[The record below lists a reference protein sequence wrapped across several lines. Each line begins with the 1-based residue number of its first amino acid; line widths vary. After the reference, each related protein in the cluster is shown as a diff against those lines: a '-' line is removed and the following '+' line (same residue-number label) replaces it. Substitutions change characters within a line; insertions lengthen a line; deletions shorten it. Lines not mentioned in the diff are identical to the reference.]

1 MIKVIDIDALFDS
14 YISDYVYKNIGK
26 VKPEEI
32 ENNIPVLYT
41 KFGKEALKE
50 LDGKTPE
57 TYYEDATTNELL
69 MVLKEH
75 LESGV
80 SVPDFLPETLAKR
93 KEDEREFLT
102 ALNDDEN
109 EEFIAY
115 LMNILADMDVVFVKK
130 YMEFLTLDYPNSIK
144 ELATEFLSKRADE
157 VKEDI
162 FAVFNESDEDKKE
175 LFCEILSYSSRDDKT
190 FDILTLQFV
199 KNRDKT
205 PIYASYL
212 ARFGDERAL
221 PFLMQAIE
229 EEKISYADFEELRFA
244 IEALGGEYN
253 KIRDFSKDKS
263 FKKIKATD
271 KK

>member
-1 MIKVIDIDALFDS
+1 MIKIIDVDGLFDS
-14 YISDYVYKNIGK
+14 FISDFVYKNIGK

-41 KFGKEALKE
+41 KFGKETLKE

-57 TYYEDATTNELL
+57 TYYEDATTKELL
-69 MVLKEH
+69 SVLKEH
-75 LESGV
+75 LNSGV
-80 SVPDFLPETLAKR
+80 SVPDFLCEALAKR
-93 KEDEREFLT
+93 SDDEREFVV
-102 ALNDDEN
+102 ALNEDEN

-115 LMNILADMDVVFVKK
+115 VMNILSDMDIVLVKK
-130 YMEFLTLDYPNSIK
+130 YMEFLTFDYPANIK
-144 ELATEFLSKRADE
+144 ELAVELLSKRADE
-157 VKEDI
+157 VKDDI
-162 FAVFNESDEDKKE
+162 LEIFNESDEDKKE
-175 LFCEILSYSSRDDKT
+175 LFCEILSYSSKDDKT
-190 FDILTLQFV
+190 FDILTLQFA
-199 KNRDKT
+199 KNRNKT

-263 FKKIKATD
+263 FKKIKETES
-271 KK
+271 K